1 MRAFTQHIL
10 NFMSKAGVKKETSG
24 GPVEARLRDGSLHMA
39 WAILA
44 SRAINGNVFVSNCF
58 QPASNG
64 KDSSTEA
71 IKLMMAVADKNEAR
85 AAQIICRNQ
94 IQALIEPDFVA
105 DCICAA
111 MRQGLEHVAELI
123 IGSSL
128 NDPALLDGMKMG
140 TGLREALLYSLSHP
154 GRHLEQDVCFRE
166 RATPMIEA
174 LLHNFEGVAGR
185 LIDAGVGFESPA
197 IGGSFEGTIELL
209 GARDPSLEGLSALH
223 NLAFA
228 IRMRRGGSQL
238 KIIERLRRETPE
250 SKAHMVLSDIPLLRL
265 AVASGQERTAL
276 ALLEDTSQEAAQ
288 SRAYQ
293 ELELAQTQP
302 DSEPTLWLMTHS
314 KMDKAAAKLI
324 EAWSRA
330 GLSGIYAMNRRNA
343 QDSSV
348 LRLAILNMNEPL
360 ALMLVSAGADAR
372 SLAGKNHPRNMAS
385 LAALC
390 GMGGVLDAILTREA
404 GNLGDL
410 LGGGGGET
418 MLKEAIEHKRDGVAV
433 ALMKAGAPLPE
444 ICKESRSMKA
454 LCWSERSESLTAAVM
469 ARLELMPVVARK
481 PFLEETHQGCG
492 RLAQALKNGKPERAR
507 ALLKLGAC
515 YDAAMAQ
522 LENPELV
529 GLLRKV
535 SDQMNLDLKK
545 HAQSLVKTERQAED
559 RRIAKLL
566 AEKASAARERLNGA
580 QTVAPDASPP
590 RSIRVEARRFS

>member
-39 WAILA
+39 WALLA
-44 SRAINGNVFVSNCF
+44 SRAINGNVFVSCYF

-85 AAQIICRNQ
+85 ASQIICRNQ

-123 IGSSL
+123 IGASL

-140 TGLREALLYSLSHP
+140 TGLREALLYCLSHP

-197 IGGSFEGTIELL
+197 IGGYFDGTIELL

-228 IRMRRGGSQL
+228 IRMRKGGSQL

-250 SKAHMVLSDIPLLRL
+250 SKAHMVLSDISLLRL

-276 ALLEDTSQEAAQ
+276 ALLEDSSQEAAQ

-360 ALMLVSAGADAR
+360 ALMLVSAGADVR

-404 GNLGDL
+404 GDLGDL
-410 LGGGGGET
+410 LGGGGGEK

-444 ICKESRSMKA
+444 ICKKSRSMKA

-469 ARLELMPVVARK
+469 ARLELMPIVARK

-492 RLAQALKNGKPERAR
+492 RLAQALKNGKPERAL

-522 LENPELV
+522 LGNPEL
-529 GLLRKV
+529 GDLLRKV
-535 SDQMNLDLKK
+535 SCQMNLDLKK
-545 HAQSLVKTERQAED
+545 HAQSLVETERQAED

-580 QTVAPDASPP
+580 QTIAQESSLP
-590 RSIRVEARRFS
+590 RSIRVDARRFS